1 MSKSAIFVVSG
12 FLAFLLYALLLYGLL
27 LERHNK
33 EAEKIL
39 LDLGKK
45 NEQIIDLNLEDLPSD
60 EKKDGKVVEKVDEKK
75 AEKVVEK
82 VEEKKDE
89 KVVEKVE
96 EKKDE
101 KVVEKNAT
109 DKEGDFIDPKEQ
121 EESLENIF
129 SSLNDFQ
136 EKTDTNAQKDEQKN
150 EQEEEQRRLKEQQR
164 LRKNQK
170 NQEML
175 KGLQQNLDQFA
186 QKLESVKNKTL
197 DLQIP
202 KQDGVDEKAYQE
214 WYAQIYQ
221 ILYKGWKGVFYHKAS
236 VSALIM
242 ITKDGEFDYTILSY
256 SDFKDY
262 NKSVM
267 TLLNDL
273 KKVDFPPY
281 PGGNMI
287 SIKVNFTT
295 KEEQ

>member
-45 NEQIIDLNLEDLPSD
+45 NEQVIDLNLEDVPS
-60 EKKDGKVVEKVDEKK
+60 
-75 AEKVVEK
+75 
-82 VEEKKDE
+82 EEKKDE
-89 KVVEKVE
+89 KAAEKVE

-121 EESLENIF
+121 EESLEDIF

-281 PGGNMI
+281 PGGSMI
-287 SIKVNFTT
+287 SIQVNFTT

>member
-1 MSKSAIFVVSG
+1 MSKSTIFVVSG

-60 EKKDGKVVEKVDEKK
+60 EKKD
-75 AEKVVEK
+75 EKVVEK
-82 VEEKKDE
+82 VEEKRDE
-89 KVVEKVE
+89 KVA
-96 EKKDE
+96 
-101 KVVEKNAT
+101 EKNAT

>member
-1 MSKSAIFVVSG
+1 MSRSTIFVVSG

-27 LERHNK
+27 LGRHNK

-45 NEQIIDLNLEDLPSD
+45 NEQVIDLNLEDLPSD
-60 EKKDGKVVEKVDEKK
+60 EKKDEK
-75 AEKVVEK
+75 A
-82 VEEKKDE
+82 
-89 KVVEKVE
+89 VEKVE

>member
-12 FLAFLLYALLLYGLL
+12 FLAFLLYALLLCGLL
-27 LERHNK
+27 LERHNE

-60 EKKDGKVVEKVDEKK
+60 
-75 AEKVVEK
+75 
-82 VEEKKDE
+82 EKKDE

-202 KQDGVDEKAYQE
+202 KQDGIDEKAYQE

-281 PGGNMI
+281 PGGSMI
-287 SIKVNFTT
+287 SIQVNFTT

>member
-27 LERHNK
+27 LERHNE

-60 EKKDGKVVEKVDEKK
+60 
-75 AEKVVEK
+75 
-82 VEEKKDE
+82 
-89 KVVEKVE
+89 

-262 NKSVM
+262 NKSVI

-281 PGGNMI
+281 PGGSMI
-287 SIKVNFTT
+287 SIQVNFTT
-295 KEEQ
+295 KE

>member
-12 FLAFLLYALLLYGLL
+12 FLAFLLYALLLCGLL
-27 LERHNK
+27 LERHNE

-60 EKKDGKVVEKVDEKK
+60 EKKD
-75 AEKVVEK
+75 EKVVEK
-82 VEEKKDE
+82 V
-89 KVVEKVE
+89 V

-129 SSLNDFQ
+129 SLLNDFQ

-287 SIKVNFTT
+287 SIQVNFTT

>member
-1 MSKSAIFVVSG
+1 MSKSAIFVLSG

-39 LDLGKK
+39 LDLNKK
-45 NEQIIDLNLEDLPSD
+45 DEQTIDLNLEDPPS
-60 EKKDGKVVEKVDEKK
+60 EKKNEKIEKVTEKQ
-75 AEKVVEK
+75 
-82 VEEKKDE
+82 
-89 KVVEKVE
+89 
-96 EKKDE
+96 
-101 KVVEKNAT
+101 
-109 DKEGDFIDPKEQ
+109 GDFLEPKEELKEEP
-121 EESLENIF
+121 EESLEDIF

-136 EKTDTNAQKDEQKN
+136 EKTDANAQKDEQKN

-164 LRKNQK
+164 LKQNQK

-267 TLLNDL
+267 TLLDDL

-287 SIKVNFTT
+287 SIQVNFTT

>member
-45 NEQIIDLNLEDLPSD
+45 NEQVIDLNLEDLPSD
-60 EKKDGKVVEKVDEKK
+60 EKKDEKI
-75 AEKVVEK
+75 AEKA
-82 VEEKKDE
+82 EEKKDE
-89 KVVEKVE
+89 KA
-96 EKKDE
+96 
-101 KVVEKNAT
+101 VEKNAT

-136 EKTDTNAQKDEQKN
+136 EKTDANAQKDEQKN

-164 LRKNQK
+164 LKQNQK

-281 PGGNMI
+281 PGGNMV
-287 SIKVNFTT
+287 SIQVNFTT

>member
-60 EKKDGKVVEKVDEKK
+60 EKKDEKI
-75 AEKVVEK
+75 
-82 VEEKKDE
+82 
-89 KVVEKVE
+89 
-96 EKKDE
+96 
-101 KVVEKNAT
+101 VEKNAT

-150 EQEEEQRRLKEQQR
+150 EQKNEQRRLKEQQR

-281 PGGNMI
+281 PGGSMI
-287 SIKVNFTT
+287 SIQVNFTT

>member
-1 MSKSAIFVVSG
+1 MSKSTIFVVSG

-27 LERHNK
+27 LERHNE

-39 LDLGKK
+39 LDLNKK
-45 NEQIIDLNLEDLPSD
+45 DEQTIDLNLEDLPS
-60 EKKDGKVVEKVDEKK
+60 EKKNEKIEKVTEKQ
-75 AEKVVEK
+75 
-82 VEEKKDE
+82 
-89 KVVEKVE
+89 
-96 EKKDE
+96 
-101 KVVEKNAT
+101 
-109 DKEGDFIDPKEQ
+109 GDFLEPKEEPKEEP
-121 EESLENIF
+121 EESLEDIF

-136 EKTDTNAQKDEQKN
+136 EKTDKNAQKDEQKN
-150 EQEEEQRRLKEQQR
+150 KQEEEQRRLREQQR
-164 LRKNQK
+164 LKQNQE

-175 KGLQQNLDQFA
+175 KGLQQNLNQFT

-197 DLQIP
+197 DLQVP

-221 ILYKGWKGVFYHKAS
+221 ILYKGWRGVFYHKAS

-267 TLLNDL
+267 TLLDDL

>member
-45 NEQIIDLNLEDLPSD
+45 NEQVIDLNLEDLPSD
-60 EKKDGKVVEKVDEKK
+60 EKKDEKI
-75 AEKVVEK
+75 AEKA
-82 VEEKKDE
+82 
-89 KVVEKVE
+89 E

-121 EESLENIF
+121 EESLEDIF

-164 LRKNQK
+164 LKQNQR

>member
-45 NEQIIDLNLEDLPSD
+45 NEQVIDLNLEDLPSD
-60 EKKDGKVVEKVDEKK
+60 
-75 AEKVVEK
+75 
-82 VEEKKDE
+82 EKKDE

-121 EESLENIF
+121 EESLEDIF
-129 SSLNDFQ
+129 SSLNDFK

-287 SIKVNFTT
+287 SIQVNFTT

>member
-12 FLAFLLYALLLYGLL
+12 FLAFLLYALLLYALL
-27 LERHNK
+27 LERHNR

-45 NEQIIDLNLEDLPSD
+45 NEQIIDLNLEYVPS
-60 EKKDGKVVEKVDEKK
+60 
-75 AEKVVEK
+75 
-82 VEEKKDE
+82 
-89 KVVEKVE
+89 E

-150 EQEEEQRRLKEQQR
+150 EQEEQRRLKEQQR

>member
-45 NEQIIDLNLEDLPSD
+45 NEQVIDLNLEDVPSD
-60 EKKDGKVVEKVDEKK
+60 EKKDEK
-75 AEKVVEK
+75 A
-82 VEEKKDE
+82 
-89 KVVEKVE
+89 EKVE

-136 EKTDTNAQKDEQKN
+136 EKTDKNAQKEEQKN

>member
-27 LERHNK
+27 LERHNE

-45 NEQIIDLNLEDLPSD
+45 NEQVIDLNLEDLPS
-60 EKKDGKVVEKVDEKK
+60 
-75 AEKVVEK
+75 
-82 VEEKKDE
+82 EEKKDE
-89 KVVEKVE
+89 KVA
-96 EKKDE
+96 
-101 KVVEKNAT
+101 EKNAT
-109 DKEGDFIDPKEQ
+109 DKDGDFIDPKEQ

-150 EQEEEQRRLKEQQR
+150 EQKEEQRRLKEQQR

-175 KGLQQNLDQFA
+175 KGLQQNLDQFV

>member
-1 MSKSAIFVVSG
+1 MSKNALLVLSG

-27 LERHNK
+27 LERHNE

-39 LDLGKK
+39 LDLSKK
-45 NEQIIDLNLEDLPSD
+45 DEQVIDLNLEDLPSD
-60 EKKDGKVVEKVDEKK
+60 DKKE
-75 AEKVVEK
+75 EKVVEK
-82 VEEKKDE
+82 K
-89 KVVEKVE
+89 
-96 EKKDE
+96 
-101 KVVEKNAT
+101 AT
-109 DKEGDFIDPKEQ
+109 DKEGDLIDPKEQ

-136 EKTDTNAQKDEQKN
+136 EKTDKNAQKEEQKN

-197 DLQIP
+197 DLQVP
-202 KQDGVDEKAYQE
+202 KQDGVDDKAYQE

-262 NKSVM
+262 NNSVI

>member
-27 LERHNK
+27 LERHNE

-60 EKKDGKVVEKVDEKK
+60 EKKDEKVV
-75 AEKVVEK
+75 EKVVEK
-82 VEEKKDE
+82 VEEK
-89 KVVEKVE
+89 VE
-96 EKKDE
+96 EK
-101 KVVEKNAT
+101 VAEKNAT

-236 VSALIM
+236 VSVLIM

>member
-27 LERHNK
+27 LERYNE

-60 EKKDGKVVEKVDEKK
+60 
-75 AEKVVEK
+75 
-82 VEEKKDE
+82 
-89 KVVEKVE
+89 

-221 ILYKGWKGVFYHKAS
+221 ILYKSWKGVFYHKAS

>member
-27 LERHNK
+27 LERYNK

-45 NEQIIDLNLEDLPSD
+45 NEQVIDLNLEDLPSD
-60 EKKDGKVVEKVDEKK
+60 EKKD
-75 AEKVVEK
+75 EKVVEK
-82 VEEKKDE
+82 A
-89 KVVEKVE
+89 E

-121 EESLENIF
+121 EESLEDIF

-136 EKTDTNAQKDEQKN
+136 EKTDANAQKDEQKN

-287 SIKVNFTT
+287 SIQVNFTT

>member
-45 NEQIIDLNLEDLPSD
+45 NEQVIDLNLEDLPSD
-60 EKKDGKVVEKVDEKK
+60 
-75 AEKVVEK
+75 
-82 VEEKKDE
+82 
-89 KVVEKVE
+89 

-121 EESLENIF
+121 EESLEDIF

-136 EKTDTNAQKDEQKN
+136 EKTDTNAQKNEQKN

-175 KGLQQNLDQFA
+175 KGLQQNLDQFV

>member
-27 LERHNK
+27 LERHNE

-60 EKKDGKVVEKVDEKK
+60 EKKD
-75 AEKVVEK
+75 
-82 VEEKKDE
+82 
-89 KVVEKVE
+89 
-96 EKKDE
+96 E

-109 DKEGDFIDPKEQ
+109 DKDGDFIDPKEQ

>member
-27 LERHNK
+27 LERHNE

-60 EKKDGKVVEKVDEKK
+60 
-75 AEKVVEK
+75 
-82 VEEKKDE
+82 
-89 KVVEKVE
+89 

-136 EKTDTNAQKDEQKN
+136 EKTDTNAQKDEQKK

-256 SDFKDY
+256 SDFKNY

>member
-45 NEQIIDLNLEDLPSD
+45 NEQVIDLNLEDLPS
-60 EKKDGKVVEKVDEKK
+60 
-75 AEKVVEK
+75 
-82 VEEKKDE
+82 EEKKDE
-89 KVVEKVE
+89 KIAEKAE

-101 KVVEKNAT
+101 KAVEKNAT

-121 EESLENIF
+121 EESLEDIF

-136 EKTDTNAQKDEQKN
+136 EKTDANAQKDEQKN

-164 LRKNQK
+164 LKQNQK

-287 SIKVNFTT
+287 SIQVNFTT

>member
-45 NEQIIDLNLEDLPSD
+45 NEQVIDLNLEDLPSD
-60 EKKDGKVVEKVDEKK
+60 EKKDEKAD
-75 AEKVVEK
+75 EK
-82 VEEKKDE
+82 VEEKKD
-89 KVVEKVE
+89 EKVE

-136 EKTDTNAQKDEQKN
+136 EKTDTNAQKEEQKN

-164 LRKNQK
+164 LKQNQK

-236 VSALIM
+236 VSALII

-262 NKSVM
+262 NNSVI

-287 SIKVNFTT
+287 SIQVNFTT

>member
-45 NEQIIDLNLEDLPSD
+45 NEQVIDLNLEDLPSD
-60 EKKDGKVVEKVDEKK
+60 EKKDEKV
-75 AEKVVEK
+75 AEK

-89 KVVEKVE
+89 KA
-96 EKKDE
+96 
-101 KVVEKNAT
+101 VEKNAT

-121 EESLENIF
+121 EESLEDIF

-136 EKTDTNAQKDEQKN
+136 EKTDTNAQKEEQKN

-287 SIKVNFTT
+287 SIQVNFTT

>member
-1 MSKSAIFVVSG
+1 MSKSTIFVLSG
-12 FLAFLLYALLLYGLL
+12 FLAFLLYALLLYSLL

-39 LDLGKK
+39 LDLNKK
-45 NEQIIDLNLEDLPSD
+45 DEQAIDLNLEDLPS
-60 EKKDGKVVEKVDEKK
+60 EKKNEKIEKVTEKQ
-75 AEKVVEK
+75 
-82 VEEKKDE
+82 
-89 KVVEKVE
+89 
-96 EKKDE
+96 
-101 KVVEKNAT
+101 
-109 DKEGDFIDPKEQ
+109 GDFLEPKEEPKEEP
-121 EESLENIF
+121 EESLEDIF

-136 EKTDTNAQKDEQKN
+136 EKTDKNAQKDEQKN
-150 EQEEEQRRLKEQQR
+150 EQEEEQRRLREQQR
-164 LRKNQK
+164 LKQNQE

-175 KGLQQNLDQFA
+175 KGLQQNLNQFT

-197 DLQIP
+197 DLQVP
-202 KQDGVDEKAYQE
+202 KQDGVDEKAYQK

-221 ILYKGWKGVFYHKAS
+221 ILYKGWRGVFYHKAS

-267 TLLNDL
+267 TLLDDL

>member
-12 FLAFLLYALLLYGLL
+12 FLAFLLYALLLCGLL
-27 LERHNK
+27 LERHNE

-60 EKKDGKVVEKVDEKK
+60 
-75 AEKVVEK
+75 
-82 VEEKKDE
+82 
-89 KVVEKVE
+89 

-175 KGLQQNLDQFA
+175 KGLQQNLDQFV

-287 SIKVNFTT
+287 SIQVNFTT

>member
-1 MSKSAIFVVSG
+1 MSKSTIFVLSG

-39 LDLGKK
+39 LDLNKK
-45 NEQIIDLNLEDLPSD
+45 DEQTIDLNLEDPPS
-60 EKKDGKVVEKVDEKK
+60 EKKNEKIEKVTEKQ
-75 AEKVVEK
+75 
-82 VEEKKDE
+82 
-89 KVVEKVE
+89 
-96 EKKDE
+96 
-101 KVVEKNAT
+101 
-109 DKEGDFIDPKEQ
+109 GDFLEPKEELKEEP
-121 EESLENIF
+121 EESLEDIF

-164 LRKNQK
+164 LKQNQK

-287 SIKVNFTT
+287 SIQVNFTT
-295 KEEQ
+295 KEE

>member
-39 LDLGKK
+39 LDLNKK
-45 NEQIIDLNLEDLPSD
+45 DEQTIDLNLEDLPS
-60 EKKDGKVVEKVDEKK
+60 EKKNEKIEKVTEKQ
-75 AEKVVEK
+75 
-82 VEEKKDE
+82 
-89 KVVEKVE
+89 
-96 EKKDE
+96 
-101 KVVEKNAT
+101 
-109 DKEGDFIDPKEQ
+109 GDFLEPKEEPKEEP
-121 EESLENIF
+121 EESLEDIF

-136 EKTDTNAQKDEQKN
+136 EKTDKNAQKDEQKN
-150 EQEEEQRRLKEQQR
+150 EEEQRRLREQQR
-164 LRKNQK
+164 LKQNQE

-175 KGLQQNLDQFA
+175 KGLQQNLNQFT

-197 DLQIP
+197 DLQVP

-221 ILYKGWKGVFYHKAS
+221 ILYKGWRGVFYHKAS

-267 TLLNDL
+267 TLLDDL

>member
-27 LERHNK
+27 LEKHNK

-45 NEQIIDLNLEDLPSD
+45 NEQVIDLNLEDLPSD
-60 EKKDGKVVEKVDEKK
+60 EKKDEKI
-75 AEKVVEK
+75 AEKA
-82 VEEKKDE
+82 
-89 KVVEKVE
+89 E

-121 EESLENIF
+121 EESLEDIF

-136 EKTDTNAQKDEQKN
+136 EKTDTNAQKDDQKN

-164 LRKNQK
+164 LKQNQK

-175 KGLQQNLDQFA
+175 KGLQQNLDQFV

-287 SIKVNFTT
+287 SIQVNFTT

>member
-45 NEQIIDLNLEDLPSD
+45 NEQVIDLNLEDLPSD
-60 EKKDGKVVEKVDEKK
+60 EKKDEKI
-75 AEKVVEK
+75 AEKA
-82 VEEKKDE
+82 
-89 KVVEKVE
+89 E

-121 EESLENIF
+121 EESLEDIF

-136 EKTDTNAQKDEQKN
+136 EKTDANAQKDEQKN

-287 SIKVNFTT
+287 SIQVNFTT

>member
-1 MSKSAIFVVSG
+1 MSKSAIFGVSG

-60 EKKDGKVVEKVDEKK
+60 EKKD
-75 AEKVVEK
+75 EKVVEK
-82 VEEKKDE
+82 A
-89 KVVEKVE
+89 E

-175 KGLQQNLDQFA
+175 KGLQQNLDQFV

>member
-27 LERHNK
+27 LEKHNK

-45 NEQIIDLNLEDLPSD
+45 NEQVIDLNLEDLPSD
-60 EKKDGKVVEKVDEKK
+60 EKKDEKV
-75 AEKVVEK
+75 AEK

-89 KVVEKVE
+89 KA
-96 EKKDE
+96 
-101 KVVEKNAT
+101 VEKNAT

-121 EESLENIF
+121 EESLEDIF

>member
-45 NEQIIDLNLEDLPSD
+45 NEQAIDLNLEDLPSD
-60 EKKDGKVVEKVDEKK
+60 EKKDEKI
-75 AEKVVEK
+75 AEKA
-82 VEEKKDE
+82 EEKKDE
-89 KVVEKVE
+89 KA
-96 EKKDE
+96 
-101 KVVEKNAT
+101 VEKNAT

-136 EKTDTNAQKDEQKN
+136 EKTDANAQKDEQKN

-287 SIKVNFTT
+287 SIQVNFTT

>member
-39 LDLGKK
+39 LDFGKK
-45 NEQIIDLNLEDLPSD
+45 NEQVIDLNLEDLPSD
-60 EKKDGKVVEKVDEKK
+60 
-75 AEKVVEK
+75 
-82 VEEKKDE
+82 
-89 KVVEKVE
+89 

-121 EESLENIF
+121 EESLEDIF

-262 NKSVM
+262 NKSVI

-287 SIKVNFTT
+287 SIQVNFTT

>member
-45 NEQIIDLNLEDLPSD
+45 NEQVIDLNLEDLPSD
-60 EKKDGKVVEKVDEKK
+60 EKKD
-75 AEKVVEK
+75 EKVV
-82 VEEKKDE
+82 E

-121 EESLENIF
+121 EESLEDIF

-287 SIKVNFTT
+287 SIQVNFTT

>member
-12 FLAFLLYALLLYGLL
+12 FLAFLLYALLLCGLL
-27 LERHNK
+27 LERHNE

-45 NEQIIDLNLEDLPSD
+45 NEQIIDLNLEDLPS
-60 EKKDGKVVEKVDEKK
+60 
-75 AEKVVEK
+75 
-82 VEEKKDE
+82 
-89 KVVEKVE
+89 E

-121 EESLENIF
+121 EESLEDIF

-136 EKTDTNAQKDEQKN
+136 EKTDTNAQKN

-236 VSALIM
+236 VSVLIM

>member
-27 LERHNK
+27 LERHNE

-45 NEQIIDLNLEDLPSD
+45 NEQIIDLNLEDLPS
-60 EKKDGKVVEKVDEKK
+60 
-75 AEKVVEK
+75 
-82 VEEKKDE
+82 EEKKEE
-89 KVVEKVE
+89 KVA
-96 EKKDE
+96 
-101 KVVEKNAT
+101 EKNAT

-150 EQEEEQRRLKEQQR
+150 EQEEQRRLKEQQR

-236 VSALIM
+236 VSVLIM

-273 KKVDFPPY
+273 KKVNFPPY

-287 SIKVNFTT
+287 SIQVNFTT

>member
-45 NEQIIDLNLEDLPSD
+45 NEQVIDLNLEDLPSD
-60 EKKDGKVVEKVDEKK
+60 
-75 AEKVVEK
+75 
-82 VEEKKDE
+82 
-89 KVVEKVE
+89 

-109 DKEGDFIDPKEQ
+109 DKEGDFIDPKEP
-121 EESLENIF
+121 EESLEDIF

-150 EQEEEQRRLKEQQR
+150 KQEEQRRLREQQR
-164 LRKNQK
+164 LKQNQE

-175 KGLQQNLDQFA
+175 KGLQQNLNQFT